1 MLGELGE
8 LGDGIFGV
16 TVFGMGVVFIGVFG
30 KTVVG
35 AG

>member
-1 MLGELGE
+1 MLGE

-16 TVFGMGVVFIGVFG
+16 IVFGIGEAFIGVFG
-30 KTVVG
+30 RTVVG